1 MMLLVAAF
9 LIVLV
14 LLVISFVIL
23 SAMAAIWEKSDEQ
36 NS

>member
-1 MMLLVAAF
+1 MILFVILIILILLA
-9 LIVLV
+9 
-14 LLVISFVIL
+14 ISFVIL